1 MVRWFDGSTE
11 RWCYKTVAMDD
22 ELRRSMLRYYDERA
36 AEYEEAYTR
45 GTGTSSIA
53 NPEVFRA
60 EAIALAPVIERVAS
74 GRLIDLA
81 CGTAYWL
88 PAYAPR
94 CTSITLFD
102 QSPRMLDEAR
112 QKAAALGVAER
123 CSVVCAD
130 FFAYAFPSGA
140 FDTVLAGFFLSHLTP
155 EQEPALFDA
164 LRTMLR
170 PGGRFLLLDSAWTP
184 ERATANAKIER
195 QPRHLNDGTRF
206 DIYKRYVDR
215 NDIAGWTK
223 YGATVNVEHFGTAF
237 LAVSGEFTQS
247 ERFERPI
254 RDTARRTASA
264 AAP

>member
-1 MVRWFDGSTE
+1 
-11 RWCYKTVAMDD
+11 MDD
-22 ELRRSMLRYYDERA
+22 DLRQSMLRYYDERA

-53 NPEVFRA
+53 DPEVFRV
-60 EAIALAPVIERVAS
+60 EAMALTRVVERVAR
-74 GRLIDLA
+74 GRLMDLA

-123 CSVVCAD
+123 CSLVCAD
-130 FFAYAFPSGA
+130 FFASAFPPA
-140 FDTVLAGFFLSHLTP
+140 TCDTVLVGFLLSHLTP

-164 LRTMLR
+164 LRTLLS
-170 PGGRFLLLDSAWTP
+170 PGGRFLLLDSAWTT
-184 ERATANAKIER
+184 ERAAVNAKVER
-195 QPRHLNDGTRF
+195 QPRQLNDGTRF
-206 DIYKRYVDR
+206 DIYKRYLDR

-237 LAVSGEFTQS
+237 FAVSGEVT
-247 ERFERPI
+247 
-254 RDTARRTASA
+254 
-264 AAP
+264 